1 MRMNNRGINMN
12 KKEMLERLEAGYSP
26 VAVSKEKWINIRDND
41 TELKMDTNSD
51 NCGLCYVNHSY
62 CDICSLYKATGHGCS
77 DGAWYRY
84 SEFRDEHRHYNGY
97 NYVGDDFDEDER
109 KQLAQDMIDELDT
122 VEKWEQ
128 KQKCKEQTLNK
139 EIDEVNFPLIE
150 AVEPYEQE
158 DAFEVEKVEIKDPE
172 FVEVKPKEIQKV
184 EKFEPIEEKEPEK
197 KEELPEWKPVEPKNE
212 KVEEIII
219 KKFEDKK
226 TITDDELTEWEPVET
241 EVKRVEEEKIEEK
254 IEEKPVKGDNFC
266 GHCGAKIEDEG
277 NFCAECGKGLN
288 NNFKEIV
295 EEKPEPVEKEEQVPV
310 FIPVK
315 QVEDKEE
322 PAKLEEESIIEEPKV
337 EIKEE
342 IV

>member
-150 AVEPYEQE
+150 AVEPIDKILE
-158 DAFEVEKVEIKDPE
+158 DINTIHASFITGKKISNDEYLILLSHKNVFAIDNNYFDKSELERIIEIADKNG
-172 FVEVKPKEIQKV
+172 FLLTVKLRDYDNR
-184 EKFEPIEEKEPEK
+184 KEPF
-197 KEELPEWKPVEPKNE
+197 
-212 KVEEIII
+212 II
-219 KKFEDKK
+219 
-226 TITDDELTEWEPVET
+226 LY
-241 EVKRVEEEKIEEK
+241 R
-254 IEEKPVKGDNFC
+254 
-266 GHCGAKIEDEG
+266 
-277 NFCAECGKGLN
+277 
-288 NNFKEIV
+288 
-295 EEKPEPVEKEEQVPV
+295 
-310 FIPVK
+310 
-315 QVEDKEE
+315 
-322 PAKLEEESIIEEPKV
+322 
-337 EIKEE
+337 
-342 IV
+342 